1 MKKIIVT
8 AAIIFFT
15 STAIFAQTSLWGIS
29 WDINSPTNKDYLT
42 KTSYAG
48 GKIEYRHFLK
58 GKNLSYGLALNWASY
73 EQYFPR
79 QTFQK
84 SDGSG
89 AVTSDFVSQAYQ
101 VPFAATVHY
110 YFNESKKIRPYV
122 GVALGGQYLEQ
133 SLYYNVYVSDDNNWG
148 FLARPEAG
156 VIIRP
161 EGKYWGFVV

>member
-1 MKKIIVT
+1 MKKIIITLTIVFLT
-8 AAIIFFT
+8 T
-15 STAIFAQTSLWGIS
+15 TGIFAQTNLWGVS
-29 WDINSPTNKDYLT
+29 WDVNFPTNKDYLT

-73 EQYFPR
+73 EQYLPR

-101 VPFAATVHY
+101 VPFAATV
-110 YFNESKKIRPYV
+110 
-122 GVALGGQYLEQ
+122 
-133 SLYYNVYVSDDNNWG
+133 
-148 FLARPEAG
+148 
-156 VIIRP
+156 
-161 EGKYWGFVV
+161 